1 MKRLDSNGP
10 LGGLIAKYLFPGA
23 DNISNPDAP
32 LALRLSGQLL
42 LGVVKLHSKKIVY
55 LFQDAND
62 ALVKV
67 KQVTSYTLNRL
78 HHQPLPFHPE
88 AVCKYL
94 GTGLQG
100 RGR

>member
-1 MKRLDSNGP
+1 MP
-10 LGGLIAKYLFPGA
+10 CA

-42 LGVVKLHSKKIVY
+42 LGVVKLHSKKVVY

-67 KQVTSYTLNRL
+67 KQARLPALHTYTHSR
-78 HHQPLPFHPE
+78 HHL
-88 AVCKYL
+88 CCS
-94 GTGLQG
+94 
-100 RGR
+100 